1 MICWLRYRWR
11 TKGKIIH
18 PRVTKKSLT
27 IPRFPGA
34 VTDFRA
40 ALIHKQELYP
50 EDSEIIAEAHFK
62 LSLALEFASISKPKE
77 EGEEDAPTSEADAF
91 LDQGLRDEA
100 VKELEAAINSTKLK
114 LQNKEVELASV
125 HSPDDNDITRAQI
138 ADVKEI
144 VADMENRVS

>member
-1 MICWLRYRWR
+1 ML
-11 TKGKIIH
+11 IIA
-18 PRVTKKSLT
+18 
-27 IPRFPGA
+27 RFPGA

-40 ALIHKQELYP
+40 ALLHKQDLYGE
-50 EDSEIIAEAHFK
+50 EDEIIAEAHFK

-77 EGEEDAPTSEADAF
+77 EGEGEAAATEADAF

-114 LQNKEVELASV
+114 LQNKEVELATS

-138 ADVKEI
+138 ADVKDI
-144 VADMENRVS
+144 VADMENRVSY